1 MRLRKTLKRTA
12 AATLALSMALSAAA
26 PAVTAAYIC
35 DVSQGSVN
43 ITVDADGSK
52 TIQVG
57 GQKVEDDGD
66 GTDDIIITGDN
77 TQAPASQNDA
87 AEPAPAETED
97 EEAPAEED
105 AAPADETEAPE
116 TADAEG
122 TEDAAA
128 DDADAEDAAAE
139 PATLELSAPAVD
151 TGDEAEDTP
160 AEPERT
166 VTETEDGTVIEYGD
180 YTVDPDVQVTKPEP
194 APEAAAPAEKAADPE
209 DETVTYEAPAEE
221 NTSVVSSVVE
231 NVVKIVNN
239 YKDALN
245 IILRNLKVD
254 AGTSKE
260 DAMNI
265 SGTGDVTLE
274 LDGKNEL
281 ISGSSTYDPAH
292 GSHAGLSSRNLDGT
306 LTLTDADKDG
316 GSLTAKGGYS
326 KDSGY
331 VSSDGI
337 CAKDLSI
344 IDTSITAV
352 GGDVGGS
359 SSSGGTGLSADVLN
373 MTGSSLSATGGNVNN
388 STDDYTDGG
397 TGLHAGSLSMTGSSL
412 SATGGSVSNSTDD
425 PTNDPTNDY
434 SIGGIGLDI
443 GNYSNLKS
451 NISDSHISA
460 IGGNS
465 SGSGKK
471 ATGGTGA
478 IIIGTAADSYL
489 IDHVTLLA
497 QGGNAQ
503 ASGSGNATGGRG
515 IDRNSGKITISDS
528 AVTVAGGNAVSES
541 GTATGGGGYYNN
553 ANYYSSNNDVHLV
566 SGSLTAVGG
575 SGSSKSGSSKNGSSF
590 DISSELI
597 SNYYISDGETLS
609 VYEPGDREYNIARSD
624 RLVVSEDSG
633 IVYYN
638 HSAVVQNEDGS
649 VTVTGEPFRYVRGDH
664 VYTIASRTATTIIW
678 HCEDE
683 GVEDLELPIPAG
695 STFDAMKHEWVTS
708 EDGTYEE
715 CTICHLQRTI
725 PQPEPDQPDTPS
737 NDTTAAAVPAALHLR
752 VVDANGADVTFET
765 RTESGNYIVDARRD
779 GLDTATLLAPLPVL
793 RELQASG
800 AESITFVTN
809 LKTTTLSLS
818 ALLALGG
825 EDDEAQLLHTG
836 DVPTLTVGGTVH
848 NELL

>member
-105 AAPADETEAPE
+105 AAPADEAEAPE

-281 ISGSSTYDPAH
+281 IGGIGAKNH
-292 GSHAGLSSRNLDGT
+292 GDVTAGLHSRRLDGT
-306 LTLTDADKDG
+306 LTITDENKDG
-316 GSLTAKGGYS
+316 GSLTSKGGN
-326 KDSGY
+326 
-331 VSSDGI
+331 SD
-337 CAKDLSI
+337 ASHPR
-344 IDTSITAV
+344 
-352 GGDVGGS
+352 
-359 SSSGGTGLSADVLN
+359 SSGGIYANDLAIIETTVTAKAGDSVNTSGGDGLDAASLTIVD
-373 MTGSSLSATGGNVNN
+373 SSLSATGGN
-388 STDDYTDGG
+388 SFGGREGGDG
-397 TGLHAGSLSMTGSSL
+397 LVAGNYGNKGSSI
-412 SATGGSVSNSTDD
+412 SN
-425 PTNDPTNDY
+425 
-434 SIGGIGLDI
+434 
-443 GNYSNLKS
+443 
-451 NISDSHISA
+451 SHISA
-460 IGGNS
+460 VGGDAFS
-465 SGSGKK
+465 SSSNVSG
-471 ATGGTGA
+471 GRGA
-478 IIIGTAADSYL
+478 VFYGL
-489 IDHVTLLA
+489 CPGFQMDHVTFLA
-497 QGGNAQ
+497 QGGNA
-503 ASGSGNATGGRG
+503 SSDTGSAAGGYGFYRNGHTSSIAGEFAAIGGNAT
-515 IDRNSGKITISDS
+515 
-528 AVTVAGGNAVSES
+528 TVS
-541 GTATGGGGYYNN
+541 GTATGGNGY
-553 ANYYSSNNDVHLV
+553 
-566 SGSLTAVGG
+566 GSLCYYAPAHADSSLRLASGNFTAIGG
-575 SGSSKSGSSKNGSSF
+575 SGSTANGNSILYETDYRYNSPMK
-590 DISSELI
+590 
-597 SNYYISDGETLS
+597 ISDGVNLN
-609 VYEPGDREYNIARSD
+609 VYQTGDDEFALQDDFVPSD
-624 RLVVSEDSG
+624 HG
-633 IVYYN
+633 AFTYYKN
-638 HSAVVQNEDGS
+638 ATVIQNEDGS
-649 VTVTGEPFRYVRGDH
+649 VTVTGEPFRYVRGGH
-664 VYTIASRTATTIIW
+664 VYTIASRTDSTITW
-678 HCEDE
+678 HCNDA

-765 RTESGNYIVDARRD
+765 RTESGNYIMDARRD
-779 GLDTATLLAPLPVL
+779 GLDTATLIAPLPVL

>member
-43 ITVDADGSK
+43 IVVNEDGNKS
-52 TIQVG
+52 IQVNG
-57 GQKVEDDGD
+57 EDVTDDGD

-77 TQAPASQNDA
+77 TQAAASQNDTEETASAAEGSENTPSEDGTDQTGSAKETGNDKGSDEPAAPEQPAPTTAPAGDRA
-87 AEPAPAETED
+87 AEPPAK
-97 EEAPAEED
+97 
-105 AAPADETEAPE
+105 PE
-116 TADAEG
+116 T
-122 TEDAAA
+122 
-128 DDADAEDAAAE
+128 
-139 PATLELSAPAVD
+139 
-151 TGDEAEDTP
+151 
-160 AEPERT
+160 T
-166 VTETEDGTVIEYGD
+166 VTETKDGTVISYGV
-180 YTVDPDVQVTKPEP
+180 TEADPDVQAEKPVVKAKAAKEP
-194 APEAAAPAEKAADPE
+194 ASDPAENEPGDKIM
-209 DETVTYEAPAEE
+209 TYEAPAEE
-221 NTSVVSSVVE
+221 NTSVVSSVAAH
-231 NVVKIVNN
+231 VVKIVNN
-239 YKDALN
+239 CTDTLN

-254 AGTSKE
+254 ASSSTE

-265 SGTGDVTLE
+265 TGKGDVTLE

-281 ISGSSTYDPAH
+281 ISGSSTYDSAH
-292 GSHAGLSSRNLDGT
+292 GSLAGLHSGHLDGT

-359 SSSGGTGLSADVLN
+359 SFCGGTGLSADVLN
-373 MTGSSLSATGGNVNN
+373 MTGSSLSATGG
-388 STDDYTDGG
+388 
-397 TGLHAGSLSMTGSSL
+397 
-412 SATGGSVSNSTDD
+412 SVSNSTDD
-425 PTNDPTNDY
+425 Y
-434 SIGGIGLDI
+434 SSGGFGLGI
-443 GNYSNLKS
+443 GNYRNLKS

-460 IGGNS
+460 IGGNN
-465 SGSGKK
+465 SGSGKNVV
-471 ATGGTGA
+471 GGTGA
-478 IIIGTAADSYL
+478 FIMGTAADSYL

-515 IDRNSGKITISDS
+515 IDRNSGEITISDS

-541 GTATGGGGYYNN
+541 GTATGGGSYYNN
-553 ANYYSSNNDVHLV
+553 ANYYNSSNNDVHLV

-575 SGSSKSGSSKNGSSF
+575 SGSSKNGSSF

-597 SNYYISDGETLS
+597 KKYYISDGETLS
-609 VYEPGDREYNIARSD
+609 VYEPGDPEYNIAASD

-649 VTVTGEPFRYVRGDH
+649 VTVTGEPFRYVRGGH
-664 VYTIASRTATTIIW
+664 VYTIASRTDSTITW
-678 HCEDE
+678 HCNDA

-725 PQPEPDQPDTPS
+725 PQPEPGQPDTPS

-752 VVDANGADVTFET
+752 VVDANGADVAFET
-765 RTESGNYIVDARRD
+765 RTEGCNYIVDARRD

>member
-97 EEAPAEED
+97 EEAPA
-105 AAPADETEAPE
+105 DEAEAPE

-180 YTVDPDVQVTKPEP
+180 YTVDPDVQVAKPEP

-254 AGTSKE
+254 AGSSTE

-265 SGTGDVTLE
+265 TGKGDVTLE

-281 ISGSSTYDPAH
+281 TGGSGVKMDKWNDHKIVSDGLGSTD
-292 GSHAGLSSRNLDGT
+292 LDGT
-306 LTLTDADKDG
+306 LTITGSGNSDASLIAKGADSPEDSSSFVKPGDGLNANNLVIKDASVTAIGGNRFDHDIYIGYSGDGLSATDLTIT
-316 GSLTAKGGYS
+316 GSTVTAKGGNSLCY
-326 KDSGY
+326 
-331 VSSDGI
+331 
-337 CAKDLSI
+337 A
-344 IDTSITAV
+344 
-352 GGDVGGS
+352 
-359 SSSGGTGLSADVLN
+359 GTGVSADV
-373 MTGSSLSATGGNVNN
+373 
-388 STDDYTDGG
+388 
-397 TGLHAGSLSMTGSSL
+397 LSMTGSSL
-412 SATGGSVSNSTDD
+412 SAVGGNVSNSTDD
-425 PTNDPTNDY
+425 FSD
-434 SIGGIGLDI
+434 GGIGLYI
-443 GNYSNLKS
+443 GNYRNLKS

-460 IGGNS
+460 IGGNCS
-465 SGSGKK
+465 SSNGKN
-471 ATGGTGA
+471 AVGGTGA
-478 IIIGTAADSYL
+478 YIMGTAADGYL
-489 IDHVTLLA
+489 IDHVTLFA

-553 ANYYSSNNDVHLV
+553 ANYYSANNNDVHLV

-575 SGSSKSGSSKNGSSF
+575 SGSSKNGSSF

-597 SNYYISDGETLS
+597 KKYYISDGETLS

-649 VTVTGEPFRYVRGDH
+649 VTVTGEPFRYVRGGH
-664 VYTIASRTATTIIW
+664 VYTIASRTDSTITW
-678 HCEDE
+678 HCNDA
-683 GVEDLELPIPAG
+683 GVEDLELPVPAEAA
-695 STFDAMKHEWVTS
+695 FDAMKHEWLTS

-752 VVDANGADVTFET
+752 VVDANGADVAFET
-765 RTESGNYIVDARRD
+765 RTEGCNYIVDARRD

-825 EDDEAQLLHTG
+825 EDGEAQLLHTG

>member
-105 AAPADETEAPE
+105 AAPADEAEAPE

-281 ISGSSTYDPAH
+281 ISGSSTYDSAH
-292 GSHAGLSSRNLDGT
+292 GSLAGLHSGLLDGT

-337 CAKDLSI
+337 YAKDLSI

-359 SSSGGTGLSADVLN
+359 SSYGGTGLSADVLN
-373 MTGSSLSATGGNVNN
+373 MTGSSLSATGGSVNN
-388 STDDYTDGG
+388 STADSSSGGLGLGIGNSLG
-397 TGLHAGSLSMTGSSL
+397 TGLH
-412 SATGGSVSNSTDD
+412 
-425 PTNDPTNDY
+425 
-434 SIGGIGLDI
+434 
-443 GNYSNLKS
+443 LKS

-465 SGSGKK
+465 SSSSGKN
-471 ATGGTGA
+471 ATGGMGASITGL
-478 IIIGTAADSYL
+478 TADNYL
-489 IDHVTLLA
+489 IDHVTLLV

-553 ANYYSSNNDVHLV
+553 DNYYSANNNDVHLV

-590 DISSELI
+590 DISSWLI
-597 SNYYISDGETLS
+597 NNYYISDGETFS
-609 VYEPGDREYNIARSD
+609 VYEPGDPKYNIARSD

-649 VTVTGEPFRYVRGDH
+649 VTVTGEPFRYVRGGH
-664 VYTIASRTATTIIW
+664 VYTIASRTDSTITW
-678 HCEDE
+678 HCNDA
-683 GVEDLELPIPAG
+683 GVEDLELPVPAEAA
-695 STFDAMKHEWVTS
+695 FDAMKHEWLTS
-708 EDGTYEE
+708 ADGTYEE

-752 VVDANGADVTFET
+752 VVDANGADVAFET

>member
-105 AAPADETEAPE
+105 AAPADEAETPEA
-116 TADAEG
+116 ADAEG

-166 VTETEDGTVIEYGD
+166 VTETEDGTVTEYGD

-221 NTSVVSSVVE
+221 NTSVVSSVAAH
-231 NVVKIVNN
+231 VVKIVNN
-239 YKDALN
+239 CTDTLN

-254 AGTSKE
+254 AGSSTE

-265 SGTGDVTLE
+265 TGKGDVTLE

-281 ISGSSTYDPAH
+281 TGGSSTA
-292 GSHAGLSSRNLDGT
+292 GSTHAGLYSWRLDGT

-331 VSSDGI
+331 VSSAGI
-337 CAKDLSI
+337 HAKDLSI

-359 SSSGGTGLSADVLN
+359 SSRGGTGLDADVLN
-373 MTGSSLSATGGNVNN
+373 MTGSSLSATGGSVNN
-388 STDDYTDGG
+388 STDD
-397 TGLHAGSLSMTGSSL
+397 S
-412 SATGGSVSNSTDD
+412 
-425 PTNDPTNDY
+425 
-434 SIGGIGLDI
+434 SIGGYGLSI
-443 GNYSNLKS
+443 GNYDGLKS
-451 NISDSHISA
+451 NISYSHISA
-460 IGGNS
+460 IGGNN

-471 ATGGTGA
+471 VVGGMGA
-478 IIIGTAADSYL
+478 FIMGTATDSYL
-489 IDHVTLLA
+489 IDHVTLFA

-515 IDRNSGKITISDS
+515 IDRNSGEITISDS

-553 ANYYSSNNDVHLV
+553 ANYYNSSNNDVHLV

-575 SGSSKSGSSKNGSSF
+575 SGSSKNGSSF
-590 DISSELI
+590 DISSERI
-597 SNYYISDGETLS
+597 KKYYISDGETLS
-609 VYEPGDREYNIARSD
+609 IYEPGDPEYNIAASD
-624 RLVVSEDSG
+624 RLVVSDDSG

-649 VTVTGEPFRYVRGDH
+649 VTVTGEPFRYVRGGH
-664 VYTIASRTATTIIW
+664 TYAIAFRTDTTIIW

-752 VVDANGADVTFET
+752 VVDANGADVAFET
-765 RTESGNYIVDARRD
+765 RTEGCNYIVDARRD

-809 LKTTTLSLS
+809 GKTTTLSLS

>member
-105 AAPADETEAPE
+105 AAPADEAEAPE

-281 ISGSSTYDPAH
+281 ISGSSTA
-292 GSHAGLSSRNLDGT
+292 GSTRAGLYSRNLDGT

-326 KDSGY
+326 KDY
-331 VSSDGI
+331 RFASSSGI

-359 SSSGGTGLSADVLN
+359 SSRGGIGLYAESLN
-373 MTGSSLSATGGNVNN
+373 
-388 STDDYTDGG
+388 
-397 TGLHAGSLSMTGSSL
+397 MTGSSL

-425 PTNDPTNDY
+425 Y
-434 SIGGIGLDI
+434 SSGGFGLEI
-443 GNYSNLKS
+443 GNYRGLKS

-460 IGGNS
+460 IGGNCS
-465 SGSGKK
+465 SSNGKK
-471 ATGGTGA
+471 AVGGTGA
-478 IIIGTAADSYL
+478 FIMGTAADSYL
-489 IDHVTLLA
+489 IDHVTLFA

-515 IDRNSGKITISDS
+515 IDRNSGEITISDS

-575 SGSSKSGSSKNGSSF
+575 SGSSKNGSSF

-597 SNYYISDGETLS
+597 KKYYISDGETLS
-609 VYEPGDREYNIARSD
+609 VYEPGDPEYNIAASD

-638 HSAVVQNEDGS
+638 NSAVVQNEDGS

-664 VYTIASRTATTIIW
+664 VYTIASRTDSTIIW
-678 HCEDE
+678 HCNDA
-683 GVEDLELPIPAG
+683 GVEDLELPVPAEAA
-695 STFDAMKHEWVTS
+695 FDAMKHEWLTS
-708 EDGTYEE
+708 ADGTYEE

-725 PQPEPDQPDTPS
+725 PQPEPDQP
-737 NDTTAAAVPAALHLR
+737 DTTAAAVPAALHLR

-765 RTESGNYIVDARRD
+765 RTEGYNYIVDARRD

>member
-105 AAPADETEAPE
+105 AAPADEAEAPE

-281 ISGSSTYDPAH
+281 ISGSSTYDSAH
-292 GSHAGLSSRNLDGT
+292 GSLAGLHSGLLDGT

-337 CAKDLSI
+337 YAKDLSI

-359 SSSGGTGLSADVLN
+359 LSYGGTGLSADVLN
-373 MTGSSLSATGGNVNN
+373 MTGSSLSATGGSVNN
-388 STDDYTDGG
+388 STDDYSCGG
-397 TGLHAGSLSMTGSSL
+397 TGLG
-412 SATGGSVSNSTDD
+412 
-425 PTNDPTNDY
+425 
-434 SIGGIGLDI
+434 I
-443 GNYSNLKS
+443 GNYDGLKS

-465 SGSGKK
+465 SSSGKK

-478 IIIGTAADSYL
+478 NIIGTADDSYQ

-553 ANYYSSNNDVHLV
+553 ANYYNEFNNDVHLV

-575 SGSSKSGSSKNGSSF
+575 SGSSKNGSSF

-597 SNYYISDGETLS
+597 KKYYISDGETFS
-609 VYEPGDREYNIARSD
+609 VYEPGDSEYNIARSD

-649 VTVTGEPFRYVRGDH
+649 VTVTGEPFRYVRGGH
-664 VYTIASRTATTIIW
+664 VYTIASRTDSTITW
-678 HCEDE
+678 HCDDA
-683 GVEDLELPIPAG
+683 GVEDLELPVPAEAA
-695 STFDAMKHEWVTS
+695 FDAMKHEWLTS

-779 GLDTATLLAPLPVL
+779 GLDTATLIAPLPVL

>member
-43 ITVDADGSK
+43 IAVDEDGNKS
-52 TIQVG
+52 IQVNG
-57 GQKVEDDGD
+57 EDVTDDGD

-77 TQAPASQNDA
+77 TQAAASQNDTEETASAAEGSENTPSEDGTDQTGSAKETGNDKGSDEPAAPEQPAPTTAPAGDRA
-87 AEPAPAETED
+87 AEPPAK
-97 EEAPAEED
+97 
-105 AAPADETEAPE
+105 PE
-116 TADAEG
+116 T
-122 TEDAAA
+122 
-128 DDADAEDAAAE
+128 
-139 PATLELSAPAVD
+139 
-151 TGDEAEDTP
+151 
-160 AEPERT
+160 T
-166 VTETEDGTVIEYGD
+166 VTETKDGTVINYGV
-180 YTVDPDVQVTKPEP
+180 TEADPDVQAEKPVVKAKAAEEP
-194 APEAAAPAEKAADPE
+194 ASDPAENEPDDKIM
-209 DETVTYEAPAEE
+209 TYEAPAEE
-221 NTSVVSSVVE
+221 NTSVVSSVAAH
-231 NVVKIVNN
+231 VVKIVNN
-239 YKDALN
+239 CTDTLN

-260 DAMNI
+260 DTMNI

-281 ISGSSTYDPAH
+281 ISGSSTADPVDD
-292 GSHAGLSSRNLDGT
+292 SHAGLYSWRLDGT

-326 KDSGY
+326 EDSNY
-331 VSSDGI
+331 ASSDGI
-337 CAKDLSI
+337 RAKDLAI

-359 SSSGGTGLSADVLN
+359 SSCGGTGLSADVLN
-373 MTGSSLSATGGNVNN
+373 MTGSSLSAV
-388 STDDYTDGG
+388 
-397 TGLHAGSLSMTGSSL
+397 
-412 SATGGSVSNSTDD
+412 GGSVSNSTGDFSD
-425 PTNDPTNDY
+425 
-434 SIGGIGLDI
+434 GGIGLNI

-460 IGGNS
+460 IGGNC
-465 SGSGKK
+465 SGSGKNVE
-471 ATGGTGA
+471 GGVGVYFF
-478 IIIGTAADSYL
+478 GTVADSYL
-489 IDHVTLLA
+489 IDHVTLFA

-503 ASGSGNATGGRG
+503 ASGSGNATGGKG
-515 IDRNSGKITISDS
+515 IYRNSGKITISDS

-553 ANYYSSNNDVHLV
+553 VNYYTSNDDVHLV

-575 SGSSKSGSSKNGSSF
+575 SGSSKNGSSF
-590 DISSELI
+590 DIPSSLTKK
-597 SNYYISDGETLS
+597 YYISDGETLS
-609 VYEPGDREYNIARSD
+609 VYEPGDPEYNIAASD

-649 VTVTGEPFRYVRGDH
+649 VTVTGEPFRYVRGGH
-664 VYTIASRTATTIIW
+664 VYTIASRTDSTITW
-678 HCEDE
+678 HCNDA

-725 PQPEPDQPDTPS
+725 PQPEPGQPDTP
-737 NDTTAAAVPAALHLR
+737 AAAVPAALHLR

>member
-43 ITVDADGSK
+43 IVVNEDGNKS
-52 TIQVG
+52 IQINGEDVT
-57 GQKVEDDGD
+57 DDGD

-77 TQAPASQNDA
+77 TQAAASQNDTEETASAAEGSENTPSEDGTDQTGSAKETGNDKGSDEPAAPEQPAPTTAPAGDRA
-87 AEPAPAETED
+87 AEPPAK
-97 EEAPAEED
+97 
-105 AAPADETEAPE
+105 PE
-116 TADAEG
+116 T
-122 TEDAAA
+122 
-128 DDADAEDAAAE
+128 
-139 PATLELSAPAVD
+139 
-151 TGDEAEDTP
+151 
-160 AEPERT
+160 T
-166 VTETEDGTVIEYGD
+166 VTETKDGTVISYGV
-180 YTVDPDVQVTKPEP
+180 TEADPDVQAEKPVVKAKAAEEP
-194 APEAAAPAEKAADPE
+194 ASDPAENEPDDKIM
-209 DETVTYEAPAEE
+209 TYEAPAEE
-221 NTSVVSSVVE
+221 NTSVVSSVAAH
-231 NVVKIVNN
+231 VVKIVNN
-239 YKDALN
+239 CTDTLN

-254 AGTSKE
+254 AGSSTE

-265 SGTGDVTLE
+265 TGKGDVTLE

-281 ISGSSTYDPAH
+281 TGGSGVKMDKWNDHKIVSDGLGSTDL
-292 GSHAGLSSRNLDGT
+292 GGT
-306 LTLTDADKDG
+306 LTITGSGNSDASLIAKGADSPEDSSFFVKPGDGLNANNLVIEDASVTAIGGNRFDHDISISYSGDGLSAKDLTIT
-316 GSLTAKGGYS
+316 GSTVTAKGGNSLCY
-326 KDSGY
+326 
-331 VSSDGI
+331 
-337 CAKDLSI
+337 
-344 IDTSITAV
+344 
-352 GGDVGGS
+352 
-359 SSSGGTGLSADVLN
+359 GGTGVSADV
-373 MTGSSLSATGGNVNN
+373 
-388 STDDYTDGG
+388 
-397 TGLHAGSLSMTGSSL
+397 LSMTGSSL
-412 SATGGSVSNSTDD
+412 SAVGGSVSNSTGDFSD
-425 PTNDPTNDY
+425 
-434 SIGGIGLDI
+434 GGIGLNI

-460 IGGNS
+460 IGGNC
-465 SGSGKK
+465 SGSGKNVE
-471 ATGGTGA
+471 GGVGVYFF
-478 IIIGTAADSYL
+478 GTVADGYL
-489 IDHVTLLA
+489 IDHVTLFA

-503 ASGSGNATGGRG
+503 ASGSGNATGGKG
-515 IDRNSGKITISDS
+515 IYRNSGKITISDS

-553 ANYYSSNNDVHLV
+553 VNYYTSNDDVHLV

-575 SGSSKSGSSKNGSSF
+575 SGSSKNGSSF
-590 DISSELI
+590 DIPSSLTKK
-597 SNYYISDGETLS
+597 YYISDGETLS
-609 VYEPGDREYNIARSD
+609 VYEPGDPEYNIAASD

-649 VTVTGEPFRYVRGDH
+649 VTVTGEPFRYVRGGH
-664 VYTIASRTATTIIW
+664 VYTIASRTDSTITW
-678 HCEDE
+678 HCNDA

-715 CTICHLQRTI
+715 CTICHLQHTI
-725 PQPEPDQPDTPS
+725 PQPEPDQPNTPS

-752 VVDANGADVTFET
+752 VVDANGADVAFET

>member
-12 AATLALSMALSAAA
+12 AATLALSMALSAVA

-105 AAPADETEAPE
+105 AAPADEAEAPE

-281 ISGSSTYDPAH
+281 ISGSSTYDSAH
-292 GSHAGLSSRNLDGT
+292 GSLAGLHSGLLDGT

-337 CAKDLSI
+337 YAKDLSI

-359 SSSGGTGLSADVLN
+359 LSYGGTGLSADVLN
-373 MTGSSLSATGGNVNN
+373 MTGSSLSATGGSVNN
-388 STDDYTDGG
+388 ST
-397 TGLHAGSLSMTGSSL
+397 A
-412 SATGGSVSNSTDD
+412 
-425 PTNDPTNDY
+425 DY
-434 SIGGIGLDI
+434 SSGGLGLGI
-443 GNYSNLKS
+443 GNYDGLKS

-465 SGSGKK
+465 SSSGKK

-478 IIIGTAADSYL
+478 NIIGTAADSYL

-553 ANYYSSNNDVHLV
+553 ANYYNERNNDVHLV

-575 SGSSKSGSSKNGSSF
+575 SGSSKNGSSF

-597 SNYYISDGETLS
+597 KKYYISDGETFS
-609 VYEPGDREYNIARSD
+609 VYEPGDSEYNIARSD

-664 VYTIASRTATTIIW
+664 VYTIASRTDSTIIW
-678 HCEDE
+678 HCNDA
-683 GVEDLELPIPAG
+683 GVEDLELPVPAEAA
-695 STFDAMKHEWVTS
+695 FDAMKHEWLTS
-708 EDGTYEE
+708 EDGIYEE

-779 GLDTATLLAPLPVL
+779 GLDTATLIAPLPVL

>member
-43 ITVDADGSK
+43 IVVNEDGNKS
-52 TIQVG
+52 IQVNG
-57 GQKVEDDGD
+57 EDVTDDGD

-77 TQAPASQNDA
+77 TQAAASQNDTEETASA
-87 AEPAPAETED
+87 AEGSENTPSEDGTDQTGSAKETGNDKGSDEPAAPEQPAPTT
-97 EEAPAEED
+97 APAGDRTAEP
-105 AAPADETEAPE
+105 PAKPE
-116 TADAEG
+116 T
-122 TEDAAA
+122 
-128 DDADAEDAAAE
+128 
-139 PATLELSAPAVD
+139 
-151 TGDEAEDTP
+151 
-160 AEPERT
+160 T
-166 VTETEDGTVIEYGD
+166 VTETKDGTVTEYGAFEA
-180 YTVDPDVQVTKPEP
+180 DPDVQAEKPVVKAKAAEEP
-194 APEAAAPAEKAADPE
+194 ASDPAENEPDDKIM
-209 DETVTYEAPAEE
+209 TYEAPAEE
-221 NTSVVSSVVE
+221 NTSVVSSVAAH
-231 NVVKIVNN
+231 VVKIVNN
-239 YKDALN
+239 CTDTLN

-254 AGTSKE
+254 AGSSTE

-265 SGTGDVTLE
+265 TGKGDVTLE

-281 ISGSSTYDPAH
+281 ISGSSTAD
-292 GSHAGLSSRNLDGT
+292 GSHAGLYSEDLDGT

-326 KDSGY
+326 KDY
-331 VSSDGI
+331 RFASSSGI

-344 IDTSITAV
+344 IDTSITAI

-359 SSSGGTGLSADVLN
+359 SSCGGTGLSADVLN
-373 MTGSSLSATGGNVNN
+373 MTGSSLSATGGSVNN
-388 STDDYTDGG
+388 ST
-397 TGLHAGSLSMTGSSL
+397 
-412 SATGGSVSNSTDD
+412 
-425 PTNDPTNDY
+425 NDS
-434 SIGGIGLDI
+434 SIGGYGLSI
-443 GNYSNLKS
+443 GNYDGLKS

-460 IGGNS
+460 IGGNN

-471 ATGGTGA
+471 VVGGMGA
-478 IIIGTAADSYL
+478 AIIGTAADSYL
-489 IDHVTLLA
+489 IDHVTLLV

-515 IDRNSGKITISDS
+515 IERNSGEITISDS

-553 ANYYSSNNDVHLV
+553 ANYYNEFNNDVHLV

-575 SGSSKSGSSKNGSSF
+575 SGSSKNGSSF

-597 SNYYISDGETLS
+597 KNYYISDGETLS
-609 VYEPGDREYNIARSD
+609 VYEPGNSEYNIARSD

-649 VTVTGEPFRYVRGDH
+649 VTVTGEPFRYVRGGH
-664 VYTIASRTATTIIW
+664 VYTIASRTDSTITW

-683 GVEDLELPIPAG
+683 GVEDLELPIQAG

-737 NDTTAAAVPAALHLR
+737 NVTTAAAVPAALHLR

>member
-105 AAPADETEAPE
+105 AAPADEAEAPE

-239 YKDALN
+239 CTDTLN

-254 AGTSKE
+254 ASSSTE

-265 SGTGDVTLE
+265 TGKGGVTLE

-281 ISGSSTYDPAH
+281 ISGSSTAD
-292 GSHAGLSSRNLDGT
+292 GSHAGLSSERLDGT

-331 VSSDGI
+331 ASSDGI

-352 GGDVGGS
+352 GGDAGGS
-359 SSSGGTGLSADVLN
+359 LSDGGTGLSADVLN

-388 STDDYTDGG
+388 STYDSSSGG
-397 TGLHAGSLSMTGSSL
+397 TGLS
-412 SATGGSVSNSTDD
+412 
-425 PTNDPTNDY
+425 
-434 SIGGIGLDI
+434 I
-443 GNYSNLKS
+443 GNYDGLKS

-465 SGSGKK
+465 SSSGKDVW
-471 ATGGTGA
+471 GGTGA
-478 IIIGTAADSYL
+478 DIIGTADDSYL

-515 IDRNSGKITISDS
+515 IDRNSGKITISNS

-553 ANYYSSNNDVHLV
+553 ANYYNELNNDVHLV

-575 SGSSKSGSSKNGSSF
+575 SGSSKNGSSF

-597 SNYYISDGETLS
+597 KNYYISDGETFS
-609 VYEPGDREYNIARSD
+609 VYEPGDSEYNIARSD
-624 RLVVSEDSG
+624 RLAVSEDSG

-649 VTVTGEPFRYVRGDH
+649 VTVTGEPFRYVRGGH
-664 VYTIASRTATTIIW
+664 VYTIASRTDSTITW
-678 HCEDE
+678 HCDDA
-683 GVEDLELPIPAG
+683 GVEDLELPVPAEAA
-695 STFDAMKHEWVTS
+695 FDAMKHEWLTS

-725 PQPEPDQPDTPS
+725 PQPEPAQP
-737 NDTTAAAVPAALHLR
+737 DTTAAAVPAALHLR
-752 VVDANGADVTFET
+752 VVDANGADVAFET

-825 EDDEAQLLHTG
+825 EDDKAQLLHTG

>member
-35 DVSQGSVN
+35 DVSQGSVH

-105 AAPADETEAPE
+105 AAPADEAEAPE

-166 VTETEDGTVIEYGD
+166 VTETEDSTVIEYGD
-180 YTVDPDVQVTKPEP
+180 YTVDPDVQVTKSEP
-194 APEAAAPAEKAADPE
+194 SPEAAAPAEKAADPE

-221 NTSVVSSVVE
+221 NTSVVSSVAAH
-231 NVVKIVNN
+231 VVKIVNN

-281 ISGSSTYDPAH
+281 IGGIGAKNYGDVT
-292 GSHAGLSSRNLDGT
+292 AGLHSRRLDGT
-306 LTLTDADKDG
+306 LTITDENKDG
-316 GSLTAKGGYS
+316 GSLTSKGGN
-326 KDSGY
+326 
-331 VSSDGI
+331 SD
-337 CAKDLSI
+337 ASHPR
-344 IDTSITAV
+344 
-352 GGDVGGS
+352 
-359 SSSGGTGLSADVLN
+359 SSGGIYANDLAIIETTVTAKAGDSVNTSGGNGLEAASLTIVD
-373 MTGSSLSATGGNVNN
+373 SSLSATGGNSSNTSN
-388 STDDYTDGG
+388 
-397 TGLHAGSLSMTGSSL
+397 APGSSA
-412 SATGGSVSNSTDD
+412 S
-425 PTNDPTNDY
+425 
-434 SIGGIGLDI
+434 GGIGLLVS
-443 GNYSNLKS
+443 NYVNKGSSISN
-451 NISDSHISA
+451 SHISA
-460 IGGNS
+460 VGGDAFS
-465 SGSGKK
+465 SSSNASGGRG
-471 ATGGTGA
+471 AGFYGTCPGFQM
-478 IIIGTAADSYL
+478 
-489 IDHVTLLA
+489 DHVTFLA
-497 QGGNAQ
+497 QGGNASSDTGS
-503 ASGSGNATGGRG
+503 ASGGCGFDRNGHTSSIAGEFAAIGGNAT
-515 IDRNSGKITISDS
+515 
-528 AVTVAGGNAVSES
+528 TVS
-541 GTATGGGGYYNN
+541 GTATGGNGY
-553 ANYYSSNNDVHLV
+553 
-566 SGSLTAVGG
+566 GSLCYYAPAHADSSLRLASGNFTAIGG
-575 SGSSKSGSSKNGSSF
+575 SGSTANGNSILYETDYRYNSPMK
-590 DISSELI
+590 
-597 SNYYISDGETLS
+597 ISDGVNLN
-609 VYEPGDREYNIARSD
+609 VYQTGDDEFALQDDFVPSD
-624 RLVVSEDSG
+624 HG
-633 IVYYN
+633 AFTYYKN
-638 HSAVVQNEDGS
+638 ATVIQNEDGS
-649 VTVTGEPFRYVRGDH
+649 VTVTGEPFRYVNDGH
-664 VYTIASRTATTIIW
+664 VYTIASRTDTTIIW

-695 STFDAMKHEWVTS
+695 STFDAMKHEWLTS

-725 PQPEPDQPDTPS
+725 PQPEPTQP
-737 NDTTAAAVPAALHLR
+737 DTTAAAVPAALHLR

-765 RTESGNYIVDARRD
+765 CTESGNYIVDARRD

>member
-105 AAPADETEAPE
+105 AAPADEAEAPE

-281 ISGSSTYDPAH
+281 ISGSSTYDSAH
-292 GSHAGLSSRNLDGT
+292 GSLAGLHSGLLDGT

-337 CAKDLSI
+337 YAKDLSI

-359 SSSGGTGLSADVLN
+359 LSYGGTGLSADVLN
-373 MTGSSLSATGGNVNN
+373 MTGSSLSATGGSVNN
-388 STDDYTDGG
+388 STDDYSCGG
-397 TGLHAGSLSMTGSSL
+397 TGLG
-412 SATGGSVSNSTDD
+412 
-425 PTNDPTNDY
+425 
-434 SIGGIGLDI
+434 I
-443 GNYSNLKS
+443 GNYDGLKS

-465 SGSGKK
+465 SSSGKK

-478 IIIGTAADSYL
+478 NIIGTADDSYL

-497 QGGNAQ
+497 QGRNAQ

-553 ANYYSSNNDVHLV
+553 ANYYNEFNNDVHLV

-575 SGSSKSGSSKNGSSF
+575 SGSSKNGSSF

-597 SNYYISDGETLS
+597 KKYYISDGETFS
-609 VYEPGDREYNIARSD
+609 VYEPGDSEYNIACSD

-638 HSAVVQNEDGS
+638 NSAVVQNEDGS

-664 VYTIASRTATTIIW
+664 VYTIASRTDSTITW
-678 HCEDE
+678 HCDDA
-683 GVEDLELPIPAG
+683 GVEDLELPVPAEAA
-695 STFDAMKHEWVTS
+695 FDAMKHEWLTS

-779 GLDTATLLAPLPVL
+779 GLDTATLIAPLPVL

>member
-35 DVSQGSVN
+35 DVSQGSVH

-105 AAPADETEAPE
+105 VAPADEAEAPE

-166 VTETEDGTVIEYGD
+166 VTETEDSTVIEYGD
-180 YTVDPDVQVTKPEP
+180 YTVDPDVQVTKSEP
-194 APEAAAPAEKAADPE
+194 SPEAAAPAEKAADPE

-221 NTSVVSSVVE
+221 NTSVVSSVAAH
-231 NVVKIVNN
+231 VVKIVNN

-281 ISGSSTYDPAH
+281 IGGIGAKNYGDVT
-292 GSHAGLSSRNLDGT
+292 AGLHSRRLDGT
-306 LTLTDADKDG
+306 LTITDENKDG
-316 GSLTAKGGYS
+316 GSLTSKGGN
-326 KDSGY
+326 
-331 VSSDGI
+331 SD
-337 CAKDLSI
+337 ASHPR
-344 IDTSITAV
+344 
-352 GGDVGGS
+352 
-359 SSSGGTGLSADVLN
+359 SSGGIYANDLAIIETTVTAKAGDSVNTSGGNGLEAASLTIVD
-373 MTGSSLSATGGNVNN
+373 SSLSATGGNSSNTSN
-388 STDDYTDGG
+388 
-397 TGLHAGSLSMTGSSL
+397 APGSSA
-412 SATGGSVSNSTDD
+412 S
-425 PTNDPTNDY
+425 
-434 SIGGIGLDI
+434 GGIGLLVS
-443 GNYSNLKS
+443 NYVNKGSSISN
-451 NISDSHISA
+451 SHISA
-460 IGGNS
+460 VGGDAFS
-465 SGSGKK
+465 SSSNASGGRG
-471 ATGGTGA
+471 AGFYGTCPGFQM
-478 IIIGTAADSYL
+478 
-489 IDHVTLLA
+489 DHVTFLA
-497 QGGNAQ
+497 QGGNASSDTGS
-503 ASGSGNATGGRG
+503 ASGGCGFDRNGHTSSIAGEFAAIGGNAT
-515 IDRNSGKITISDS
+515 
-528 AVTVAGGNAVSES
+528 TVS
-541 GTATGGGGYYNN
+541 GTATGGNGY
-553 ANYYSSNNDVHLV
+553 
-566 SGSLTAVGG
+566 GSLCYYAPAHADSSLRLASGNFTAIGG
-575 SGSSKSGSSKNGSSF
+575 SGSTANGNSILYETDYRYNSPMK
-590 DISSELI
+590 
-597 SNYYISDGETLS
+597 ISDGVNLN
-609 VYEPGDREYNIARSD
+609 VYQTGDDEFALQDDFVPSD
-624 RLVVSEDSG
+624 HG
-633 IVYYN
+633 AFTYYKN
-638 HSAVVQNEDGS
+638 ATVIQNEDGS
-649 VTVTGEPFRYVRGDH
+649 VTVTGEPFRYVNDGH
-664 VYTIASRTATTIIW
+664 VYTIASRTDTTIIW

-695 STFDAMKHEWVTS
+695 STFDAMKHEWLTS

-725 PQPEPDQPDTPS
+725 PQPEPTQP
-737 NDTTAAAVPAALHLR
+737 DTTAAAVPAALHLR

-765 RTESGNYIVDARRD
+765 CTESGNYIVDARRD

>member
-43 ITVDADGSK
+43 IVVNEDGNKS
-52 TIQVG
+52 IQVNG
-57 GQKVEDDGD
+57 EDVTDDGD

-77 TQAPASQNDA
+77 TQAAASQNDTEETASAAEGSENTPSEDGTDQTGSAKETGNDKGSDEPAAPEQPAPTTAPAGDRA
-87 AEPAPAETED
+87 AEPPAK
-97 EEAPAEED
+97 
-105 AAPADETEAPE
+105 PE
-116 TADAEG
+116 T
-122 TEDAAA
+122 
-128 DDADAEDAAAE
+128 
-139 PATLELSAPAVD
+139 
-151 TGDEAEDTP
+151 
-160 AEPERT
+160 T
-166 VTETEDGTVIEYGD
+166 VTETKDGTVINYGV
-180 YTVDPDVQVTKPEP
+180 TEADPDVQAEKQVVKAKAAEEP
-194 APEAAAPAEKAADPE
+194 ANDPAENEPDDKIM
-209 DETVTYEAPAEE
+209 TYEAPAEE
-221 NTSVVSSVVE
+221 NTSVVSSVAAH
-231 NVVKIVNN
+231 VVKIVNN
-239 YKDALN
+239 CTDTLN

-254 AGTSKE
+254 AGSSTE

-265 SGTGDVTLE
+265 TGKGDVTLE

-281 ISGSSTYDPAH
+281 ISGSSTAD
-292 GSHAGLSSRNLDGT
+292 GSHAGLYSEDLDGT

-326 KDSGY
+326 KDYRFASSG
-331 VSSDGI
+331 GI

-344 IDTSITAV
+344 IDTSITAI

-359 SSSGGTGLSADVLN
+359 SSHGGTGLSADVLN
-373 MTGSSLSATGGNVNN
+373 MTGSSLSATGGSVNN
-388 STDDYTDGG
+388 STY
-397 TGLHAGSLSMTGSSL
+397 
-412 SATGGSVSNSTDD
+412 
-425 PTNDPTNDY
+425 DY
-434 SIGGIGLDI
+434 SAGGFGLRI
-443 GNYSNLKS
+443 GNYDGLKS

-460 IGGNS
+460 IGGNN
-465 SGSGKK
+465 SGSGKEVE
-471 ATGGTGA
+471 GGMGA
-478 IIIGTAADSYL
+478 IIIGTAADSYQ

-503 ASGSGNATGGRG
+503 ASGSGNAEGGRG

-553 ANYYSSNNDVHLV
+553 ANYYNERNNDVHLV

-575 SGSSKSGSSKNGSSF
+575 SGSSKKGSSF

-597 SNYYISDGETLS
+597 KNYYISDGETFS
-609 VYEPGDREYNIARSD
+609 VYEPGDPEYNIARSD

-649 VTVTGEPFRYVRGDH
+649 VTVTGEPFRYVRGGH
-664 VYTIASRTATTIIW
+664 VYTIASRTDSTITW
-678 HCEDE
+678 HCNDA

-695 STFDAMKHEWVTS
+695 STFDAMKHEWLTS
-708 EDGTYEE
+708 ADGTYEE

-737 NDTTAAAVPAALHLR
+737 NVTTAAAVPAALHLR

-825 EDDEAQLLHTG
+825 EDGEAQLLHTG

>member
-97 EEAPAEED
+97 EKAPAEED
-105 AAPADETEAPE
+105 AAPADEAEAPE

-139 PATLELSAPAVD
+139 PATLELSASAVD

-281 ISGSSTYDPAH
+281 ISGSSTYDSAH
-292 GSHAGLSSRNLDGT
+292 GSLAGLHSGLLDGT

-337 CAKDLSI
+337 YAKDLSI

-359 SSSGGTGLSADVLN
+359 LSYGGTGLSADVLN
-373 MTGSSLSATGGNVNN
+373 MTGSSLSATGGSVNN
-388 STDDYTDGG
+388 STDDYSSGG
-397 TGLHAGSLSMTGSSL
+397 LGLG
-412 SATGGSVSNSTDD
+412 
-425 PTNDPTNDY
+425 
-434 SIGGIGLDI
+434 I
-443 GNYSNLKS
+443 GNYDGLKS

-460 IGGNS
+460 IGGNC
-465 SGSGKK
+465 SGSGKNVV
-471 ATGGTGA
+471 GGTGA
-478 IIIGTAADSYL
+478 YIMGTVDDGYL
-489 IDHVTLLA
+489 IDHVTLLV

-503 ASGSGNATGGRG
+503 ASGSGNAEGGWG
-515 IDRNSGKITISDS
+515 IERNSGKITISDS

-553 ANYYSSNNDVHLV
+553 ANYYSANNDVHLV

-575 SGSSKSGSSKNGSSF
+575 SGSSKNGSSF
-590 DISSELI
+590 DISSDI
-597 SNYYISDGETLS
+597 IKKYYISDGETLS

-638 HSAVVQNEDGS
+638 NSAVVQNEDGS

-664 VYTIASRTATTIIW
+664 VYTIASRTDSTITW
-678 HCEDE
+678 HCNDA
-683 GVEDLELPIPAG
+683 GVEDLELPVPAEAA
-695 STFDAMKHEWVTS
+695 FDAMKHEWLTS

-752 VVDANGADVTFET
+752 VVDANGADVAFET

>member
-105 AAPADETEAPE
+105 AAPADEAEAPE

-139 PATLELSAPAVD
+139 PATLEL
-151 TGDEAEDTP
+151 
-160 AEPERT
+160 
-166 VTETEDGTVIEYGD
+166 
-180 YTVDPDVQVTKPEP
+180 
-194 APEAAAPAEKAADPE
+194 
-209 DETVTYEAPAEE
+209 
-221 NTSVVSSVVE
+221 
-231 NVVKIVNN
+231 
-239 YKDALN
+239 
-245 IILRNLKVD
+245 
-254 AGTSKE
+254 
-260 DAMNI
+260 
-265 SGTGDVTLE
+265 
-274 LDGKNEL
+274 DGKNEL
-281 ISGSSTYDPAH
+281 IGGIGAKNYGDVT
-292 GSHAGLSSRNLDGT
+292 AGLYSEDLDGT

-326 KDSGY
+326 KDYRFASSG
-331 VSSDGI
+331 GI

-359 SSSGGTGLSADVLN
+359 SSCGGTGLSADVLN
-373 MTGSSLSATGGNVNN
+373 MTGSSLSATGGSVNN
-388 STDDYTDGG
+388 STDDYSAGG
-397 TGLHAGSLSMTGSSL
+397 FGLR
-412 SATGGSVSNSTDD
+412 
-425 PTNDPTNDY
+425 
-434 SIGGIGLDI
+434 I
-443 GNYSNLKS
+443 GNYRNLKS

-460 IGGNS
+460 IGGNN
-465 SGSGKK
+465 SGSGKEVE
-471 ATGGTGA
+471 GGMGA
-478 IIIGTAADSYL
+478 IIIGTAADSYQ

-503 ASGSGNATGGRG
+503 ASGSGNAEGGRG
-515 IDRNSGKITISDS
+515 IDRNSGEITISDS

-553 ANYYSSNNDVHLV
+553 ANYYSSEINDVHLV

-575 SGSSKSGSSKNGSSF
+575 SGSSKNGSSF

-597 SNYYISDGETLS
+597 KNYYISDGETLS
-609 VYEPGDREYNIARSD
+609 VYEPGDPEYNIARSD

-649 VTVTGEPFRYVRGDH
+649 VTVTGEPFRYVRGGH

>member
-105 AAPADETEAPE
+105 AAPADEAEAPE

-128 DDADAEDAAAE
+128 DDADAEDVAAE

-281 ISGSSTYDPAH
+281 IGGIGAKNH
-292 GSHAGLSSRNLDGT
+292 GDVTAGLHSRRLDGT
-306 LTLTDADKDG
+306 LTITDENKDG
-316 GSLTAKGGYS
+316 GSLTSKGGN
-326 KDSGY
+326 
-331 VSSDGI
+331 SD
-337 CAKDLSI
+337 ASHPR
-344 IDTSITAV
+344 
-352 GGDVGGS
+352 
-359 SSSGGTGLSADVLN
+359 SSGGIYANDLAIIETTVTAKAGDSVNTSGGNGLEAASLTIVD
-373 MTGSSLSATGGNVNN
+373 SSLSATGGNSSNTSN
-388 STDDYTDGG
+388 
-397 TGLHAGSLSMTGSSL
+397 APGSSA
-412 SATGGSVSNSTDD
+412 S
-425 PTNDPTNDY
+425 
-434 SIGGIGLDI
+434 GGIGLLVS
-443 GNYSNLKS
+443 NYVNKGSSISN
-451 NISDSHISA
+451 SHISA
-460 IGGNS
+460 VGGDAFS
-465 SGSGKK
+465 SSSNASGGRG
-471 ATGGTGA
+471 AGFYGTCPGFQM
-478 IIIGTAADSYL
+478 
-489 IDHVTLLA
+489 DHVTFLA
-497 QGGNAQ
+497 QGGNASSDTGS
-503 ASGSGNATGGRG
+503 ASGGCGFDRNGHTSSIAGEFAAIGGNAT
-515 IDRNSGKITISDS
+515 
-528 AVTVAGGNAVSES
+528 TVS
-541 GTATGGGGYYNN
+541 GTATGGDGYYSLC
-553 ANYYSSNNDVHLV
+553 YYAPAYADSSLRLA
-566 SGSLTAVGG
+566 SGNFTAIGG
-575 SGSSKSGSSKNGSSF
+575 SGSTANGNSILYETDYRYNSPMK
-590 DISSELI
+590 
-597 SNYYISDGETLS
+597 ISDGVNLN
-609 VYEPGDREYNIARSD
+609 VYQTGDDEFALQDDFVPSD
-624 RLVVSEDSG
+624 HG
-633 IVYYN
+633 AFTYYKN
-638 HSAVVQNEDGS
+638 ATVIQNEDGS
-649 VTVTGEPFRYVRGDH
+649 VTVTGEPFRYVRGGH
-664 VYTIASRTATTIIW
+664 VYTIASRTDSTITW

-725 PQPEPDQPDTPS
+725 PQPEPGQPDTPS

-752 VVDANGADVTFET
+752 VVDANGADVAFET
-765 RTESGNYIVDARRD
+765 RTEGCNYIVDARRD

-800 AESITFVTN
+800 TESITFVTN

>member
-43 ITVDADGSK
+43 IVVNEDGNKS
-52 TIQVG
+52 IQINGEDVT
-57 GQKVEDDGD
+57 DDGD

-77 TQAPASQNDA
+77 TQAAASQNDTEETASAAEGSENTPSEDGTDQTGSAKETGNDKGSDEPAAPEQPAPTTAPAGDRA
-87 AEPAPAETED
+87 AEPPAK
-97 EEAPAEED
+97 
-105 AAPADETEAPE
+105 PE
-116 TADAEG
+116 T
-122 TEDAAA
+122 
-128 DDADAEDAAAE
+128 
-139 PATLELSAPAVD
+139 
-151 TGDEAEDTP
+151 
-160 AEPERT
+160 T
-166 VTETEDGTVIEYGD
+166 VTETKDGTVISYGV
-180 YTVDPDVQVTKPEP
+180 TEADPDVQAEKPVVKAKAAEEP
-194 APEAAAPAEKAADPE
+194 ASDPAENEPDDKIM
-209 DETVTYEAPAEE
+209 TYEAPAEE
-221 NTSVVSSVVE
+221 NTSVVSSVAAH
-231 NVVKIVNN
+231 VVKIVNN
-239 YKDALN
+239 CTDTLN

-254 AGTSKE
+254 AGSSTE

-265 SGTGDVTLE
+265 TGKGDVTLE

-281 ISGSSTYDPAH
+281 ISGSSTADPVDD
-292 GSHAGLSSRNLDGT
+292 SHAGLYSWRLDGT

-326 KDSGY
+326 EDSNY
-331 VSSDGI
+331 ASSDGI
-337 CAKDLSI
+337 RARDLAI

-359 SSSGGTGLSADVLN
+359 SSCGGTGLSADVLN
-373 MTGSSLSATGGNVNN
+373 MTGSSLSATGG
-388 STDDYTDGG
+388 
-397 TGLHAGSLSMTGSSL
+397 
-412 SATGGSVSNSTDD
+412 SVSNSTDD
-425 PTNDPTNDY
+425 F
-434 SIGGIGLDI
+434 SSGGVGLGIG
-443 GNYSNLKS
+443 NSRQLKS

-465 SGSGKK
+465 SSNGKN
-471 ATGGTGA
+471 AEGGTGA
-478 IIIGTAADSYL
+478 SIMGTAADSYL
-489 IDHVTLLA
+489 IDHVTLFA

-515 IDRNSGKITISDS
+515 IDRNSGEITISDS

-541 GTATGGGGYYNN
+541 GTATGGDGYYNN
-553 ANYYSSNNDVHLV
+553 ANYYNSSNNDVHLV

-575 SGSSKSGSSKNGSSF
+575 SGSSKNGSSF
-590 DISSELI
+590 DISSSLI
-597 SNYYISDGETLS
+597 KKYYISDGETLS
-609 VYEPGDREYNIARSD
+609 VYEPGDPEYNIAASD

-649 VTVTGEPFRYVRGDH
+649 VTVTGEPFRYVNDGH
-664 VYTIASRTATTIIW
+664 VYTIASRTGTTIIW
-678 HCEDE
+678 TCEDE

-725 PQPEPDQPDTPS
+725 PQPEPGQPD
-737 NDTTAAAVPAALHLR
+737 NTAAAVPAALHLR
-752 VVDANGADVTFET
+752 VVDANGADVAFET

>member
-105 AAPADETEAPE
+105 AAPADEAEAPE

-139 PATLELSAPAVD
+139 PATLEL
-151 TGDEAEDTP
+151 
-160 AEPERT
+160 
-166 VTETEDGTVIEYGD
+166 
-180 YTVDPDVQVTKPEP
+180 
-194 APEAAAPAEKAADPE
+194 
-209 DETVTYEAPAEE
+209 
-221 NTSVVSSVVE
+221 
-231 NVVKIVNN
+231 
-239 YKDALN
+239 
-245 IILRNLKVD
+245 
-254 AGTSKE
+254 
-260 DAMNI
+260 
-265 SGTGDVTLE
+265 
-274 LDGKNEL
+274 DGKNEL
-281 ISGSSTYDPAH
+281 IGGIGAKNYGDVT
-292 GSHAGLSSRNLDGT
+292 AGLYSEDLDGT

-326 KDSGY
+326 KDYRFASSG
-331 VSSDGI
+331 GI

-359 SSSGGTGLSADVLN
+359 SSCGGTGLSADVLN
-373 MTGSSLSATGGNVNN
+373 MTGSSLSATGGSVNN
-388 STDDYTDGG
+388 STDDYSAGG
-397 TGLHAGSLSMTGSSL
+397 FGLR
-412 SATGGSVSNSTDD
+412 
-425 PTNDPTNDY
+425 
-434 SIGGIGLDI
+434 I
-443 GNYSNLKS
+443 GNYRNLKS

-460 IGGNS
+460 IGGNN
-465 SGSGKK
+465 SGSGKEVE
-471 ATGGTGA
+471 GGMGA
-478 IIIGTAADSYL
+478 IIIGTAADSYQ

-515 IDRNSGKITISDS
+515 IDRNSGEITISDS

-553 ANYYSSNNDVHLV
+553 ANYYSSEINDVHLV

-575 SGSSKSGSSKNGSSF
+575 SGSSKNGSSF

-597 SNYYISDGETLS
+597 KNYYISDGETLS
-609 VYEPGDREYNIARSD
+609 VYEPGDPEYNIARSD

-649 VTVTGEPFRYVRGDH
+649 VTVTGEPFRYVNDGH

-825 EDDEAQLLHTG
+825 EDGEAQLLHTG

>member
-43 ITVDADGSK
+43 IVVNEDGNKS
-52 TIQVG
+52 IQVNG
-57 GQKVEDDGD
+57 EDVTDDGD

-77 TQAPASQNDA
+77 TQAAASQNDTEETASAAEGSENTPSEDGTDQTGSAKETGNDKGSDEPAAPEQPAPTTAPAGDRA
-87 AEPAPAETED
+87 AEPPAK
-97 EEAPAEED
+97 
-105 AAPADETEAPE
+105 PE
-116 TADAEG
+116 T
-122 TEDAAA
+122 
-128 DDADAEDAAAE
+128 
-139 PATLELSAPAVD
+139 
-151 TGDEAEDTP
+151 
-160 AEPERT
+160 T
-166 VTETEDGTVIEYGD
+166 VTETKDGTVINYGV
-180 YTVDPDVQVTKPEP
+180 TEADPDVQAEKPVVKAKAAEEP
-194 APEAAAPAEKAADPE
+194 ASDPAENEPDDKIM
-209 DETVTYEAPAEE
+209 TYEAPAEE
-221 NTSVVSSVVE
+221 NTSVVSSVAAH
-231 NVVKIVNN
+231 VVKIVNN
-239 YKDALN
+239 CTDTLN

-254 AGTSKE
+254 ASSSTE

-265 SGTGDVTLE
+265 TGNGNVTLE

-281 ISGSSTYDPAH
+281 ISGSSTAD
-292 GSHAGLSSRNLDGT
+292 GSHAGLYSRHLDGT

-326 KDSGY
+326 KDY
-331 VSSDGI
+331 RFASSSGI

-344 IDTSITAV
+344 IDTSITAI

-359 SSSGGTGLSADVLN
+359 SSCGGTGLSADVLN
-373 MTGSSLSATGGNVNN
+373 MTGSSLSATGGSVNN
-388 STDDYTDGG
+388 STYD
-397 TGLHAGSLSMTGSSL
+397 S
-412 SATGGSVSNSTDD
+412 
-425 PTNDPTNDY
+425 
-434 SIGGIGLDI
+434 SIGGYGLSI
-443 GNYSNLKS
+443 GNYDGLKS

-460 IGGNS
+460 IGGNN

-471 ATGGTGA
+471 VVGGMGA
-478 IIIGTAADSYL
+478 SIIGTAADSYQ

-503 ASGSGNATGGRG
+503 ASGSGNAEGGRG

-541 GTATGGGGYYNN
+541 GTATGGGGYYNHV
-553 ANYYSSNNDVHLV
+553 NYYTSNDDVHLV

-575 SGSSKSGSSKNGSSF
+575 SGSSKNGSSF
-590 DISSELI
+590 DIPSSLTKK
-597 SNYYISDGETLS
+597 YYISDGETLS
-609 VYEPGDREYNIARSD
+609 VYEPGDPEYNIAASD

-649 VTVTGEPFRYVRGDH
+649 VTVTGEPFRYVRGGH
-664 VYTIASRTATTIIW
+664 VYTIASRTDTTIIW

-725 PQPEPDQPDTPS
+725 PQPEPGQPDTPS
-737 NDTTAAAVPAALHLR
+737 ADNTAAAVPAALHLR
-752 VVDANGADVTFET
+752 VVDANGADVAFET
-765 RTESGNYIVDARRD
+765 RTEGCNYIVDARRD

>member
-43 ITVDADGSK
+43 IVVNEDGNKS
-52 TIQVG
+52 IQVNG
-57 GQKVEDDGD
+57 EDVTDDGD

-77 TQAPASQNDA
+77 TQAAATQNDTEETASAAEGSENTPSEDGTDQTGSAKETGNDKGSDEPAAPEQPAPTTAPAGDRA
-87 AEPAPAETED
+87 AEPPAK
-97 EEAPAEED
+97 
-105 AAPADETEAPE
+105 PE
-116 TADAEG
+116 T
-122 TEDAAA
+122 
-128 DDADAEDAAAE
+128 
-139 PATLELSAPAVD
+139 
-151 TGDEAEDTP
+151 
-160 AEPERT
+160 T
-166 VTETEDGTVIEYGD
+166 VTETKDGTVISYGV
-180 YTVDPDVQVTKPEP
+180 TEADPDVQAEKPVVKAKAAEEP
-194 APEAAAPAEKAADPE
+194 ANDPAENEPDDKIM
-209 DETVTYEAPAEE
+209 TYEAPAEE
-221 NTSVVSSVVE
+221 NTSVVSSVAAH
-231 NVVKIVNN
+231 VVKIVNN
-239 YKDALN
+239 CTDTLN

-254 AGTSKE
+254 AGSSTE

-265 SGTGDVTLE
+265 TGKGDVTLE

-281 ISGSSTYDPAH
+281 ISGSSTADPVDD
-292 GSHAGLSSRNLDGT
+292 SHAGLYSWRLDGT

-326 KDSGY
+326 EDSSFA
-331 VSSDGI
+331 SSDGI
-337 CAKDLSI
+337 RAKDLSI

-359 SSSGGTGLSADVLN
+359 SSRGGIGLYAESLN
-373 MTGSSLSATGGNVNN
+373 
-388 STDDYTDGG
+388 
-397 TGLHAGSLSMTGSSL
+397 MTGSSL

-425 PTNDPTNDY
+425 Y
-434 SIGGIGLDI
+434 SSGGFGLEI
-443 GNYSNLKS
+443 GNYRGLKS

-460 IGGNS
+460 IGGNN
-465 SGSGKK
+465 SGSGKNVV
-471 ATGGTGA
+471 GGMGA
-478 IIIGTAADSYL
+478 FIIGTADDSYL
-489 IDHVTLLA
+489 IDHVTLFA

-503 ASGSGNATGGRG
+503 ASGSGNARGGRG

-575 SGSSKSGSSKNGSSF
+575 SGSSKNGSSF

-597 SNYYISDGETLS
+597 KKYYISDGETLS
-609 VYEPGDREYNIARSD
+609 VYEPGDPEYNIAASD

-649 VTVTGEPFRYVRGDH
+649 VTVTGEPFRYVRGGH
-664 VYTIASRTATTIIW
+664 VYTIASRTDSTITW
-678 HCEDE
+678 HCNDA
-683 GVEDLELPIPAG
+683 GVEDLELPVPAG

-725 PQPEPDQPDTPS
+725 PQPEPGQPDTP
-737 NDTTAAAVPAALHLR
+737 AAAVPAALHLR
-752 VVDANGADVTFET
+752 VVDANGADVAFET
-765 RTESGNYIVDARRD
+765 RTEGCNYIVDARRD

-818 ALLALGG
+818 ALLALGSD
-825 EDDEAQLLHTG
+825 DDEAQLLHTG
-836 DVPTLTVGGTVH
+836 NVPTLTVGGTVH

>member
-77 TQAPASQNDA
+77 TQAAATQNDA

-105 AAPADETEAPE
+105 AAPADEAEAPE

-221 NTSVVSSVVE
+221 NTSVVSSVVK

-281 ISGSSTYDPAH
+281 IGGSSTADPVDD
-292 GSHAGLSSRNLDGT
+292 SHAGLYSWRLDGT

-326 KDSGY
+326 EDSSFA
-331 VSSDGI
+331 SSDGI
-337 CAKDLSI
+337 HAKDLSI

-359 SSSGGTGLSADVLN
+359 SFRGGTGLSADVLN
-373 MTGSSLSATGGNVNN
+373 MTGSSLSATGG
-388 STDDYTDGG
+388 
-397 TGLHAGSLSMTGSSL
+397 
-412 SATGGSVSNSTDD
+412 SVSNSTDD
-425 PTNDPTNDY
+425 Y
-434 SIGGIGLDI
+434 SSGGFGLGI
-443 GNYSNLKS
+443 GNYRNLKS

-460 IGGNS
+460 IGGNC
-465 SGSGKK
+465 SGSGKN
-471 ATGGTGA
+471 AVGGVGVYFF
-478 IIIGTAADSYL
+478 GTAADGYL

-503 ASGSGNATGGRG
+503 ASGSGNAKGGEG
-515 IDRNSGKITISDS
+515 IYRNSGKITISDS

-553 ANYYSSNNDVHLV
+553 VNYYTSNDDVHLV

-575 SGSSKSGSSKNGSSF
+575 SGSSKNGSSF
-590 DISSELI
+590 DIPSSLTKK
-597 SNYYISDGETLS
+597 YYISDGETLS
-609 VYEPGDREYNIARSD
+609 VYEPGDPEYNIAASD

-649 VTVTGEPFRYVRGDH
+649 VTVTGEPFRYVRGGH
-664 VYTIASRTATTIIW
+664 VYTIASRTDTTIIW

-683 GVEDLELPIPAG
+683 GVEDLELPVPAEAA
-695 STFDAMKHEWVTS
+695 FDAMKHEWVTS

-737 NDTTAAAVPAALHLR
+737 SDTTATAVPAALHLR

-825 EDDEAQLLHTG
+825 EDGEAQLLHTG

>member
-105 AAPADETEAPE
+105 AAPADEAEAPE

-166 VTETEDGTVIEYGD
+166 VTETEDSTVIEYGD

-194 APEAAAPAEKAADPE
+194 SPEAAAPAEKAAAPE

-254 AGTSKE
+254 AGSSTE

-265 SGTGDVTLE
+265 TGKGDVTLE

-281 ISGSSTYDPAH
+281 TGGSGVKMDKWNDHKIVSDGLGSTDL
-292 GSHAGLSSRNLDGT
+292 GGT
-306 LTLTDADKDG
+306 LTITGSGNSDASLIAKGADSPEDSSSFVKPGDGLNANNLVIKDASVTAIGGNRFDHDIYISYSGDGLSATDLTIT
-316 GSLTAKGGYS
+316 GSTVTAKGGNSLCY
-326 KDSGY
+326 
-331 VSSDGI
+331 
-337 CAKDLSI
+337 A
-344 IDTSITAV
+344 
-352 GGDVGGS
+352 
-359 SSSGGTGLSADVLN
+359 GTGVSADV
-373 MTGSSLSATGGNVNN
+373 
-388 STDDYTDGG
+388 
-397 TGLHAGSLSMTGSSL
+397 LSMTGSSL
-412 SATGGSVSNSTDD
+412 SAVGGNVSNSTGDFSD
-425 PTNDPTNDY
+425 
-434 SIGGIGLDI
+434 GGIGLNI
-443 GNYSNLKS
+443 GNYRNLKS

-460 IGGNS
+460 IGGNCS
-465 SGSGKK
+465 SSNGKNVE
-471 ATGGTGA
+471 GGVGVYFF
-478 IIIGTAADSYL
+478 GTVADGYL

-503 ASGSGNATGGRG
+503 ASGSGNAKGGEG
-515 IDRNSGKITISDS
+515 IYRNSGKITISDS

-553 ANYYSSNNDVHLV
+553 ANYYSSNDDVHLV

-575 SGSSKSGSSKNGSSF
+575 SGSSKNGSSF
-590 DISSELI
+590 DISSNYI
-597 SNYYISDGETLS
+597 KKYYISDGETLS
-609 VYEPGDREYNIARSD
+609 VYEPGDLKYNIAASD
-624 RLVVSEDSG
+624 RLAVSEDSG

-683 GVEDLELPIPAG
+683 GVEDLELPIPTG

-752 VVDANGADVTFET
+752 VVDANGTDVAFET

-779 GLDTATLLAPLPVL
+779 GLDIATLIAPLPVL

>member
-12 AATLALSMALSAAA
+12 AAALALSMALSAAA

-105 AAPADETEAPE
+105 AAPADEAEAPE

-254 AGTSKE
+254 AGSSTE

-265 SGTGDVTLE
+265 TGKGDVTLE

-281 ISGSSTYDPAH
+281 TGGSGVKMDKWNDHKIVSDGLGSTDL
-292 GSHAGLSSRNLDGT
+292 GGT
-306 LTLTDADKDG
+306 LTITGSGNSDASLIAKGADSPEDSSSFVKPGDGLNANNLVIEDASVTAIGGNRFDHDISIEYSGDGLSATNLTIT
-316 GSLTAKGGYS
+316 GSTVTAKGGNSLCY
-326 KDSGY
+326 
-331 VSSDGI
+331 
-337 CAKDLSI
+337 A
-344 IDTSITAV
+344 
-352 GGDVGGS
+352 
-359 SSSGGTGLSADVLN
+359 GTGVSAGV
-373 MTGSSLSATGGNVNN
+373 
-388 STDDYTDGG
+388 
-397 TGLHAGSLSMTGSSL
+397 LSMTGSSL
-412 SATGGSVSNSTDD
+412 SAVGGSVSNSTGDF
-425 PTNDPTNDY
+425 
-434 SIGGIGLDI
+434 SSGGTGLGI
-443 GNYSNLKS
+443 GNYDGLKS

-460 IGGNS
+460 IGGNC
-465 SGSGKK
+465 SGSGKNVV
-471 ATGGTGA
+471 GGTGA
-478 IIIGTAADSYL
+478 YIMGTVDDGYL
-489 IDHVTLLA
+489 IDHVTLLV

-503 ASGSGNATGGRG
+503 ASGSGNAEGGKG
-515 IDRNSGKITISDS
+515 IYRNSGKITISDS

-553 ANYYSSNNDVHLV
+553 TNYYSANNDVHLV

-575 SGSSKSGSSKNGSSF
+575 SGSSKNGSSF
-590 DISSELI
+590 DISSNYI
-597 SNYYISDGETLS
+597 KKYYISDGETLS
-609 VYEPGDREYNIARSD
+609 VYEPGDPEYNIAASD
-624 RLVVSEDSG
+624 RLAVSEDSG

-664 VYTIASRTATTIIW
+664 VYTIASRTDTTIIW

-683 GVEDLELPIPAG
+683 GVEDLELPIPTG

-708 EDGTYEE
+708 ADGTYEE

-752 VVDANGADVTFET
+752 VVDANGADVAFET

>member
-105 AAPADETEAPE
+105 AAPADEAEAPE

-166 VTETEDGTVIEYGD
+166 VTETEDGD

-239 YKDALN
+239 CTDTLN

-254 AGTSKE
+254 ASSSTE

-265 SGTGDVTLE
+265 TGKGGVTLE

-281 ISGSSTYDPAH
+281 ISGSSTAD
-292 GSHAGLSSRNLDGT
+292 GSHAGLSSERLDGT

-331 VSSDGI
+331 ASSDGI

-352 GGDVGGS
+352 GGDAGGS
-359 SSSGGTGLSADVLN
+359 LSDGGTGLSADVLN
-373 MTGSSLSATGGNVNN
+373 MTGSSLSATGGSVSN
-388 STDDYTDGG
+388 STSSYTVGG

-412 SATGGSVSNSTDD
+412 SAAGGSVSNSTDD

-434 SIGGIGLDI
+434 SIGGIGLNI

-465 SGSGKK
+465 SSNRKNVE
-471 ATGGTGA
+471 GGVGVYFF
-478 IIIGTAADSYL
+478 GTAADGYL

-503 ASGSGNATGGRG
+503 ASGSGNAKGGEG
-515 IDRNSGKITISDS
+515 IYRNSGEITISDS
-528 AVTVAGGNAVSES
+528 AVTAAGGNAVSES
-541 GTATGGGGYYNN
+541 GTATGGRGYYNCD
-553 ANYYSSNNDVHLV
+553 NYYSANNDVHLV

-575 SGSSKSGSSKNGSSF
+575 SGSSKNGSSF
-590 DISSELI
+590 DISSPLI
-597 SNYYISDGETLS
+597 KKYYISDGETLS
-609 VYEPGDREYNIARSD
+609 VYEPGDPEYNIAVSD

-638 HSAVVQNEDGS
+638 NSAVVQNEDGS

-664 VYTIASRTATTIIW
+664 VYTIASRTDSTITW
-678 HCEDE
+678 HCDDA
-683 GVEDLELPIPAG
+683 GVEDLELPVPAEAA
-695 STFDAMKHEWVTS
+695 FDAMKHEWLTS

-725 PQPEPDQPDTPS
+725 PQPEPAQP
-737 NDTTAAAVPAALHLR
+737 DTTAAAVPAALHLR
-752 VVDANGADVTFET
+752 VVDANGADVAFET
-765 RTESGNYIVDARRD
+765 RTEGCNYIVDARRD

>member
-26 PAVTAAYIC
+26 PTVSAAYVC

-43 ITVDADGSK
+43 IVVNEDGNKS
-52 TIQVG
+52 IQVNG
-57 GQKVEDDGD
+57 EDVTDDGD

-77 TQAPASQNDA
+77 TQAAASQNDTEETASAAEGSENTPSEDGTDQTGSAKETGNDKGSDEPAAPEQPAPTTAPAGDRA
-87 AEPAPAETED
+87 AEPPAK
-97 EEAPAEED
+97 
-105 AAPADETEAPE
+105 PE
-116 TADAEG
+116 T
-122 TEDAAA
+122 
-128 DDADAEDAAAE
+128 
-139 PATLELSAPAVD
+139 
-151 TGDEAEDTP
+151 
-160 AEPERT
+160 T
-166 VTETEDGTVIEYGD
+166 VTETKDGTVINYGV
-180 YTVDPDVQVTKPEP
+180 TEADPDVQAEKPVVKAKAAEEP
-194 APEAAAPAEKAADPE
+194 ASDPAENEPDDKIM
-209 DETVTYEAPAEE
+209 TYEAPAEE
-221 NTSVVSSVVE
+221 NTSLASSVAAH
-231 NVVKIVNN
+231 VVKIVNN
-239 YKDALN
+239 CTDTLN

-254 AGTSKE
+254 AGSSTE

-265 SGTGDVTLE
+265 TGKGDVTLE

-281 ISGSSTYDPAH
+281 ISGSSTVD
-292 GSHAGLSSRNLDGT
+292 GSHAGLYSEDLDGT
-306 LTLTDADKDG
+306 LTLTDANKDG

-326 KDSGY
+326 KDY
-331 VSSDGI
+331 RFASSSGI

-344 IDTSITAV
+344 IDTSITAI

-359 SSSGGTGLSADVLN
+359 SSC
-373 MTGSSLSATGGNVNN
+373 
-388 STDDYTDGG
+388 GG
-397 TGLHAGSLSMTGSSL
+397 TGLHADVLNMTGSSL
-412 SATGGSVSNSTDD
+412 SATGGSVSNSTSD
-425 PTNDPTNDY
+425 
-434 SIGGIGLDI
+434 SSSGGTGLSI
-443 GNYSNLKS
+443 GNYRQLKS

-465 SGSGKK
+465 SSSGKNVW
-471 ATGGTGA
+471 GGTGA
-478 IIIGTAADSYL
+478 SIIGTAADSYL
-489 IDHVTLLA
+489 IDHVTLLV

-503 ASGSGNATGGRG
+503 ASGSGNAEGGRG

-553 ANYYSSNNDVHLV
+553 ANYYSSEINDVHLV

-575 SGSSKSGSSKNGSSF
+575 SGSSKSGSSKKGSSF

-597 SNYYISDGETLS
+597 KNYYISDGETFS
-609 VYEPGDREYNIARSD
+609 VYEPGDPEYNIARSD

-649 VTVTGEPFRYVRGDH
+649 VTVTGEPFRYVRGGH
-664 VYTIASRTATTIIW
+664 VYTIASRTDSTITW
-678 HCEDE
+678 HCNDA

-765 RTESGNYIVDARRD
+765 RTESGNYIMDARRD
-779 GLDTATLLAPLPVL
+779 GLDTATLIAPLPVL

>member
-77 TQAPASQNDA
+77 TKAPASQNAA

-105 AAPADETEAPE
+105 AAPADEAEAPE

-281 ISGSSTYDPAH
+281 ISGSSTYDSAH
-292 GSHAGLSSRNLDGT
+292 GSLAGLHSGLLDGT

-337 CAKDLSI
+337 YAKDLSI

-359 SSSGGTGLSADVLN
+359 LSYGGTGLSADVLN
-373 MTGSSLSATGGNVNN
+373 MTGSSLSATGGSVNN
-388 STDDYTDGG
+388 STDDYSSGG
-397 TGLHAGSLSMTGSSL
+397 TGLG
-412 SATGGSVSNSTDD
+412 
-425 PTNDPTNDY
+425 
-434 SIGGIGLDI
+434 I
-443 GNYSNLKS
+443 GNYDGLKS

-471 ATGGTGA
+471 VEGGTGA

-503 ASGSGNATGGRG
+503 ASGSGNAKGGRG
-515 IDRNSGKITISDS
+515 IDRNSGKITISNS

-553 ANYYSSNNDVHLV
+553 ANYYFADNNDVHLV

-575 SGSSKSGSSKNGSSF
+575 SGSSKNGSSF

-624 RLVVSEDSG
+624 RLVVSDDSG

-649 VTVTGEPFRYVRGDH
+649 VTVTGEPFRYVRGGH
-664 VYTIASRTATTIIW
+664 VYTIASRTDSTITW
-678 HCEDE
+678 HCDDA
-683 GVEDLELPIPAG
+683 GVEDLELPVPAEAA
-695 STFDAMKHEWVTS
+695 FDAMKHEWVTS

-725 PQPEPDQPDTPS
+725 PQPEPGQPDTPS

>member
-105 AAPADETEAPE
+105 AAPADEAEAPE

-221 NTSVVSSVVE
+221 NTSLASSVAAH
-231 NVVKIVNN
+231 VVKIVNN

-281 ISGSSTYDPAH
+281 ISGSSTAD
-292 GSHAGLSSRNLDGT
+292 GSHAGLSSERLDGT

-326 KDSGY
+326 KDSDY
-331 VSSDGI
+331 YPSDGI
-337 CAKDLSI
+337 NAKDLSI
-344 IDTSITAV
+344 IDTSIIAI

-359 SSSGGTGLSADVLN
+359 SSRGGD
-373 MTGSSLSATGGNVNN
+373 
-388 STDDYTDGG
+388 
-397 TGLHAGSLSMTGSSL
+397 GLHAESLSMTGSSL
-412 SATGGSVSNSTDD
+412 SAVGGSVSNSTGDF
-425 PTNDPTNDY
+425 
-434 SIGGIGLDI
+434 SSGGTGLGI
-443 GNYSNLKS
+443 GNYDGLKS

-460 IGGNS
+460 IGGNC
-465 SGSGKK
+465 SGSGKNVV
-471 ATGGTGA
+471 GGTGA
-478 IIIGTAADSYL
+478 YIMGTVDDGYL
-489 IDHVTLLA
+489 IDHVTLLV

-503 ASGSGNATGGRG
+503 ASGSGNAEGGKG
-515 IDRNSGKITISDS
+515 IYRNSGKITISDS

-553 ANYYSSNNDVHLV
+553 TNYYSANNDVHLV

-575 SGSSKSGSSKNGSSF
+575 SGSSKNGSSF
-590 DISSELI
+590 DISSNYI
-597 SNYYISDGETLS
+597 KKYYISDGETLS
-609 VYEPGDREYNIARSD
+609 VYEPGDLKYNIAASD

-683 GVEDLELPIPAG
+683 GVEDLELPIPTG

-708 EDGTYEE
+708 ADGTYEE

>member
-97 EEAPAEED
+97 EEAPA
-105 AAPADETEAPE
+105 DEAEAPE

-221 NTSVVSSVVE
+221 NTSLASSVAAH
-231 NVVKIVNN
+231 VVKIVNN
-239 YKDALN
+239 CTDTLN

-281 ISGSSTYDPAH
+281 ISGSSTYDSAH
-292 GSHAGLSSRNLDGT
+292 GSLAGLHSGLLDGT

-316 GSLTAKGGYS
+316 GALTAKGGYS

-337 CAKDLSI
+337 YAKDLSI

-359 SSSGGTGLSADVLN
+359 LSYGGTGLSADVLN
-373 MTGSSLSATGGNVNN
+373 MTGSSLSATGGSVNN
-388 STDDYTDGG
+388 ST
-397 TGLHAGSLSMTGSSL
+397 A
-412 SATGGSVSNSTDD
+412 
-425 PTNDPTNDY
+425 DY
-434 SIGGIGLDI
+434 SSGGLGLGI
-443 GNYSNLKS
+443 GNYDGLKS

-465 SGSGKK
+465 SSSGKDVW
-471 ATGGTGA
+471 GGTGA
-478 IIIGTAADSYL
+478 NIIGTAADSYQ

-553 ANYYSSNNDVHLV
+553 ANYYNERNNDVHLV

-575 SGSSKSGSSKNGSSF
+575 SGSSKNGSSF

-597 SNYYISDGETLS
+597 KKYYISDGETFS
-609 VYEPGDREYNIARSD
+609 VYEPGDSEYNIARSD

-664 VYTIASRTATTIIW
+664 VYTIASRTDSTIIW
-678 HCEDE
+678 HCNDA

>member
-43 ITVDADGSK
+43 IVVNEDGNKS
-52 TIQVG
+52 IQVNG
-57 GQKVEDDGD
+57 EDVTDDGD

-77 TQAPASQNDA
+77 TQAAASQNDTEETASAAEGSENTPSEDGTDQTGSAKETGNDKGSDEPAAPEQPAPTTAPAGDRA
-87 AEPAPAETED
+87 AEPPAK
-97 EEAPAEED
+97 
-105 AAPADETEAPE
+105 PE
-116 TADAEG
+116 T
-122 TEDAAA
+122 
-128 DDADAEDAAAE
+128 
-139 PATLELSAPAVD
+139 
-151 TGDEAEDTP
+151 
-160 AEPERT
+160 T
-166 VTETEDGTVIEYGD
+166 VTETKDGTVINYGV
-180 YTVDPDVQVTKPEP
+180 TEADPDVQAEKPVVKAKAAEEP
-194 APEAAAPAEKAADPE
+194 ANDPAENEPDDKIM
-209 DETVTYEAPAEE
+209 TYEAPAEE
-221 NTSVVSSVVE
+221 NTSVVSSVAAH
-231 NVVKIVNN
+231 VVKIVNN
-239 YKDALN
+239 CTDTLN

-254 AGTSKE
+254 AGSSTE

-265 SGTGDVTLE
+265 TGKGDVTLE

-281 ISGSSTYDPAH
+281 ISGSSTAD
-292 GSHAGLSSRNLDGT
+292 GSHAGLYSRHLDGT

-326 KDSGY
+326 KDY
-331 VSSDGI
+331 RFASSSGI

-344 IDTSITAV
+344 IDTSITAI

-359 SSSGGTGLSADVLN
+359 SSCGGTGLSADVLN
-373 MTGSSLSATGGNVNN
+373 MTGSSLSATGGSVNN
-388 STDDYTDGG
+388 ST
-397 TGLHAGSLSMTGSSL
+397 
-412 SATGGSVSNSTDD
+412 
-425 PTNDPTNDY
+425 NDS
-434 SIGGIGLDI
+434 SIGGYGLSI
-443 GNYSNLKS
+443 GNYRQLKS

-460 IGGNS
+460 IGGNN
-465 SGSGKK
+465 SGSGKEVV
-471 ATGGTGA
+471 GGMGA
-478 IIIGTAADSYL
+478 AIIGTAADSYL
-489 IDHVTLLA
+489 IDHVTLLV

-553 ANYYSSNNDVHLV
+553 ANYYNERNNDVHLV

-575 SGSSKSGSSKNGSSF
+575 SGSSKNGSSF

-597 SNYYISDGETLS
+597 NNYYISDGETLS
-609 VYEPGDREYNIARSD
+609 VYEPGDPKYNIARSD

-649 VTVTGEPFRYVRGDH
+649 VTVTGEPFRYVRGGH

-737 NDTTAAAVPAALHLR
+737 NVTTAAAVPAALHLR

>member
-43 ITVDADGSK
+43 IVVNEDGNKS
-52 TIQVG
+52 IQVNG
-57 GQKVEDDGD
+57 EDVTDDGD

-77 TQAPASQNDA
+77 TQAAATQNDTEETASAAEGSENTPSEDGTDQTGSAKETGNDKGSDEPAAPEQPAPTTAPAGDRA
-87 AEPAPAETED
+87 AEPPAK
-97 EEAPAEED
+97 
-105 AAPADETEAPE
+105 PE
-116 TADAEG
+116 T
-122 TEDAAA
+122 
-128 DDADAEDAAAE
+128 
-139 PATLELSAPAVD
+139 
-151 TGDEAEDTP
+151 
-160 AEPERT
+160 T
-166 VTETEDGTVIEYGD
+166 VTETKDGTVISYGV
-180 YTVDPDVQVTKPEP
+180 TEADPDVQAEKPVVKAKAAEEP
-194 APEAAAPAEKAADPE
+194 ASDPAENEPDDKIM
-209 DETVTYEAPAEE
+209 TYEAPAEE
-221 NTSVVSSVVE
+221 NTSVVSSVAAH
-231 NVVKIVNN
+231 VVKIVNN
-239 YKDALN
+239 CTDTLN

-254 AGTSKE
+254 AGSSTE

-265 SGTGDVTLE
+265 TGKGDVTLE

-281 ISGSSTYDPAH
+281 TGGSGVKMDKWNDHKIVSDGLGSTDL
-292 GSHAGLSSRNLDGT
+292 GGT
-306 LTLTDADKDG
+306 LTITGSGNSDASLIAKGADSPEDSSSFVKPGDGLNANNLVIEDASVTAIGGNRFDHDISISYSGDGLSAKDLTIT
-316 GSLTAKGGYS
+316 GSTVTAKGGNSLCY
-326 KDSGY
+326 
-331 VSSDGI
+331 
-337 CAKDLSI
+337 A
-344 IDTSITAV
+344 
-352 GGDVGGS
+352 
-359 SSSGGTGLSADVLN
+359 GTGVSADV
-373 MTGSSLSATGGNVNN
+373 
-388 STDDYTDGG
+388 
-397 TGLHAGSLSMTGSSL
+397 LSMTGSSL
-412 SATGGSVSNSTDD
+412 SAVGGSVSNSTGDFSD
-425 PTNDPTNDY
+425 
-434 SIGGIGLDI
+434 GGIGLLI
-443 GNYSNLKS
+443 GNYSDLKS

-460 IGGNS
+460 IGGNC
-465 SGSGKK
+465 SGSGKNVE
-471 ATGGTGA
+471 GGVGVYFF
-478 IIIGTAADSYL
+478 GTAADGYL

-503 ASGSGNATGGRG
+503 ASGSGNAKGGEG
-515 IDRNSGKITISDS
+515 IYRNSGKITISDS

-553 ANYYSSNNDVHLV
+553 VNYYTSNDDVHLV

-575 SGSSKSGSSKNGSSF
+575 SGSSKNGSSF
-590 DISSELI
+590 DIPSSLTKK
-597 SNYYISDGETLS
+597 YYISDGETLS
-609 VYEPGDREYNIARSD
+609 VYEPGDPEYNIAASD

-649 VTVTGEPFRYVRGDH
+649 VTVTGEPFRYVRGGH
-664 VYTIASRTATTIIW
+664 VYTIASRTDTTIIW

-725 PQPEPDQPDTPS
+725 PQPEPDQPDTP
-737 NDTTAAAVPAALHLR
+737 AAAVPAALHLR
-752 VVDANGADVTFET
+752 VVDANGADVAFET
-765 RTESGNYIVDARRD
+765 RTEGCNYIVDARRD

>member
-43 ITVDADGSK
+43 IVVNEDGNKS
-52 TIQVG
+52 IQVNG
-57 GQKVEDDGD
+57 EDVTDDGD

-77 TQAPASQNDA
+77 TQAAASQNDTEETASAVEGSENTPSEDGTDQTGSAKETGNDKGSDEPAAPEQPAPTTAPAGDRA
-87 AEPAPAETED
+87 AEPPAK
-97 EEAPAEED
+97 
-105 AAPADETEAPE
+105 PE
-116 TADAEG
+116 T
-122 TEDAAA
+122 
-128 DDADAEDAAAE
+128 
-139 PATLELSAPAVD
+139 
-151 TGDEAEDTP
+151 
-160 AEPERT
+160 T
-166 VTETEDGTVIEYGD
+166 VTETKDGTVINYGV
-180 YTVDPDVQVTKPEP
+180 TEADPDVQAEKPVVKAKAAEEP
-194 APEAAAPAEKAADPE
+194 ASDPAENEPDDKIM
-209 DETVTYEAPAEE
+209 TYEAPAEE
-221 NTSVVSSVVE
+221 NTSVVSSVAAH
-231 NVVKIVNN
+231 VVKIVNN
-239 YKDALN
+239 CTDTLN

-254 AGTSKE
+254 AGSSTE

-265 SGTGDVTLE
+265 TGKGDVTLE

-281 ISGSSTYDPAH
+281 TGGSGVKMDKWNDDKIVSDGLGSTDL
-292 GSHAGLSSRNLDGT
+292 GGT
-306 LTLTDADKDG
+306 LTITGSGNSDASLIAKGADSPEDSSSFVKPGDGLNANNLVIEDASVTAIGGNRFDHDISIDYHGDGLSAKDLTIT
-316 GSLTAKGGYS
+316 GSTVTAKGGNSLCY
-326 KDSGY
+326 
-331 VSSDGI
+331 
-337 CAKDLSI
+337 A
-344 IDTSITAV
+344 
-352 GGDVGGS
+352 
-359 SSSGGTGLSADVLN
+359 GTGVSADV
-373 MTGSSLSATGGNVNN
+373 
-388 STDDYTDGG
+388 
-397 TGLHAGSLSMTGSSL
+397 LSMTGSSL
-412 SATGGSVSNSTDD
+412 SAVGGSVSNSTDD
-425 PTNDPTNDY
+425 Y
-434 SIGGIGLDI
+434 SSGGFGLEI
-443 GNYSNLKS
+443 GNYRGLKS

-460 IGGNS
+460 IGGNCS
-465 SGSGKK
+465 SSNGKK
-471 ATGGTGA
+471 AVGGVGVYFF
-478 IIIGTAADSYL
+478 GTVADGYL

-503 ASGSGNATGGRG
+503 ASGSGNAKGGEG
-515 IDRNSGKITISDS
+515 IYRNSGEITISDS

-553 ANYYSSNNDVHLV
+553 VNYYSSNSDVHLV

-575 SGSSKSGSSKNGSSF
+575 SGSSKNGSSF
-590 DISSELI
+590 DISSDYI
-597 SNYYISDGETLS
+597 KKYYISDGETLS

-649 VTVTGEPFRYVRGDH
+649 VTVTGEPFRYVRGGH
-664 VYTIASRTATTIIW
+664 VYTIASRTDTTIIW

-695 STFDAMKHEWVTS
+695 STFDAMKHEWLTS

>member
-35 DVSQGSVN
+35 DVSQGNVN

-105 AAPADETEAPE
+105 AAPADEAEAPE

-139 PATLELSAPAVD
+139 PATLELSASAVD

-281 ISGSSTYDPAH
+281 ISGSSTYDSAH
-292 GSHAGLSSRNLDGT
+292 GSLAGLHSGLLDGT

-337 CAKDLSI
+337 YAKDLSI

-359 SSSGGTGLSADVLN
+359 LSYGGTGLSADVLN
-373 MTGSSLSATGGNVNN
+373 MTGSSLSATGGSVNN
-388 STDDYTDGG
+388 STDDYSSGG
-397 TGLHAGSLSMTGSSL
+397 LGLG
-412 SATGGSVSNSTDD
+412 
-425 PTNDPTNDY
+425 
-434 SIGGIGLDI
+434 I
-443 GNYSNLKS
+443 GNYDGLKS

-460 IGGNS
+460 IGGNC
-465 SGSGKK
+465 SGSGKNVV
-471 ATGGTGA
+471 GGTGA
-478 IIIGTAADSYL
+478 YIMGTVDDGYL
-489 IDHVTLLA
+489 IDHVTLLV

-503 ASGSGNATGGRG
+503 ASGSGNAEGGWG
-515 IDRNSGKITISDS
+515 IERNSGKITISDS

-553 ANYYSSNNDVHLV
+553 ANYYSANNDVHLV

-575 SGSSKSGSSKNGSSF
+575 SGSSKNGSSF
-590 DISSELI
+590 DISSDI
-597 SNYYISDGETLS
+597 IKKYYISDGETLS

-638 HSAVVQNEDGS
+638 NSAVVQNEDGS

-664 VYTIASRTATTIIW
+664 VYTIASRTDSTITW
-678 HCEDE
+678 HCNDA
-683 GVEDLELPIPAG
+683 GVEDLELPVPAEAA
-695 STFDAMKHEWVTS
+695 FDAMKHEWLTS

-752 VVDANGADVTFET
+752 VVDANGADVAFET

>member
-43 ITVDADGSK
+43 IVVNEDGNKS
-52 TIQVG
+52 IQVNG
-57 GQKVEDDGD
+57 EDVTDDGD

-77 TQAPASQNDA
+77 TQAAASQNDTEETASAAEGSENTPSEDGTDQTGSAKETGNDKGSDEPAAPEQPAPTTAPAGDRA
-87 AEPAPAETED
+87 AEPPAK
-97 EEAPAEED
+97 
-105 AAPADETEAPE
+105 PE
-116 TADAEG
+116 T
-122 TEDAAA
+122 
-128 DDADAEDAAAE
+128 
-139 PATLELSAPAVD
+139 
-151 TGDEAEDTP
+151 
-160 AEPERT
+160 T
-166 VTETEDGTVIEYGD
+166 VTETKDGTVINYGV
-180 YTVDPDVQVTKPEP
+180 TEADPDVQAEKPVVKAKAAEEP
-194 APEAAAPAEKAADPE
+194 ASDPAENEPDDKIM
-209 DETVTYEAPAEE
+209 TYEAPAEE
-221 NTSVVSSVVE
+221 NTSVVSSVAAH
-231 NVVKIVNN
+231 VVKIVNN
-239 YKDALN
+239 CTDTLN

-254 AGTSKE
+254 ASSSTE

-265 SGTGDVTLE
+265 TGNGNVTLE

-281 ISGSSTYDPAH
+281 ISGSSTAD
-292 GSHAGLSSRNLDGT
+292 GSHAGLYSRHLDGT

-326 KDSGY
+326 KDY
-331 VSSDGI
+331 RFASSSGI

-344 IDTSITAV
+344 IDTSITAI

-359 SSSGGTGLSADVLN
+359 SSCGGTGLSADVLN
-373 MTGSSLSATGGNVNN
+373 MTGSSLSATGGSVNN
-388 STDDYTDGG
+388 STYD
-397 TGLHAGSLSMTGSSL
+397 S
-412 SATGGSVSNSTDD
+412 
-425 PTNDPTNDY
+425 
-434 SIGGIGLDI
+434 SIGGYGLSI
-443 GNYSNLKS
+443 GNYDGLKS

-460 IGGNS
+460 IGGNN

-471 ATGGTGA
+471 VVGGMGA
-478 IIIGTAADSYL
+478 SIIGTAADSYQ

-503 ASGSGNATGGRG
+503 ASGSGNAEGGRG

-553 ANYYSSNNDVHLV
+553 ANYYSAEINDVHLV

-575 SGSSKSGSSKNGSSF
+575 SGSSKNGSSF

-597 SNYYISDGETLS
+597 KNYYISDGETFS
-609 VYEPGDREYNIARSD
+609 VYEPGDPEYNIARSD

-649 VTVTGEPFRYVRGDH
+649 VTVTGEPFRYVRGGH
-664 VYTIASRTATTIIW
+664 VYTIASRTDSTITW
-678 HCEDE
+678 HCNDA
-683 GVEDLELPIPAG
+683 GVEDLELPVPAEAA
-695 STFDAMKHEWVTS
+695 FDAMKHEWVTS

-725 PQPEPDQPDTPS
+725 PQPEPGQPDTPS

-800 AESITFVTN
+800 AESITFVTT

-825 EDDEAQLLHTG
+825 EDGEAQLLHTG

>member
-26 PAVTAAYIC
+26 PTVSAAYVC

-43 ITVDADGSK
+43 IVVNEDGNKS
-52 TIQVG
+52 IQVNG
-57 GQKVEDDGD
+57 EDVTDDGD

-77 TQAPASQNDA
+77 TQAAASQNDTEETASAAEGSENTPSEDGTDQTGSAKETGNDKGSDEPAAPEQPAPTTAPAGDRA
-87 AEPAPAETED
+87 AEPPAK
-97 EEAPAEED
+97 
-105 AAPADETEAPE
+105 PE
-116 TADAEG
+116 T
-122 TEDAAA
+122 
-128 DDADAEDAAAE
+128 
-139 PATLELSAPAVD
+139 
-151 TGDEAEDTP
+151 
-160 AEPERT
+160 T
-166 VTETEDGTVIEYGD
+166 VTETKDGTVIEYGD

-281 ISGSSTYDPAH
+281 ISGSSTAD
-292 GSHAGLSSRNLDGT
+292 GSHAGLYSRHLDGT

-326 KDSGY
+326 KDY
-331 VSSDGI
+331 RFASSSGI

-344 IDTSITAV
+344 IDTSITAI

-359 SSSGGTGLSADVLN
+359 SSCGGTGLSADVLN
-373 MTGSSLSATGGNVNN
+373 MTGSSLSATGGSVNN
-388 STDDYTDGG
+388 STYD
-397 TGLHAGSLSMTGSSL
+397 S
-412 SATGGSVSNSTDD
+412 
-425 PTNDPTNDY
+425 
-434 SIGGIGLDI
+434 SIGGYGLSI
-443 GNYSNLKS
+443 GNYDGLKS

-460 IGGNS
+460 IGGNN

-471 ATGGTGA
+471 VVGGMGA
-478 IIIGTAADSYL
+478 SIIGTAADSYQ

-503 ASGSGNATGGRG
+503 ASGSGNAEGGRG

-553 ANYYSSNNDVHLV
+553 ANYYSSEINDVHLV

-575 SGSSKSGSSKNGSSF
+575 SGSSKNGSSF

-597 SNYYISDGETLS
+597 KNYYISDGETFS
-609 VYEPGDREYNIARSD
+609 VYEPGDPEYNIARSD

-649 VTVTGEPFRYVRGDH
+649 VTVTGEPFRYVRGGH
-664 VYTIASRTATTIIW
+664 VYTIASRTDSTITW

-737 NDTTAAAVPAALHLR
+737 NVTTAAAVPAALHLR
-752 VVDANGADVTFET
+752 VVDADGHDVAFGT
-765 RTESGNYIVDARRD
+765 RTEGSNYIVDARRD

>member
-105 AAPADETEAPE
+105 AAPADEAEAPE

-239 YKDALN
+239 CTDTLN

-254 AGTSKE
+254 ASSSTE

-265 SGTGDVTLE
+265 TGKGSVTLE

-281 ISGSSTYDPAH
+281 ISGSSTYDSAH
-292 GSHAGLSSRNLDGT
+292 GSLAGLHSGHLDGT

-337 CAKDLSI
+337 YAKDLSI

-359 SSSGGTGLSADVLN
+359 SSSGGTGL
-373 MTGSSLSATGGNVNN
+373 G
-388 STDDYTDGG
+388 
-397 TGLHAGSLSMTGSSL
+397 
-412 SATGGSVSNSTDD
+412 
-425 PTNDPTNDY
+425 
-434 SIGGIGLDI
+434 I
-443 GNYSNLKS
+443 GNYDGLKS

-465 SGSGKK
+465 SSSGKDVW
-471 ATGGTGA
+471 GGTGA
-478 IIIGTAADSYL
+478 NIIGTAADSYQ

-515 IDRNSGKITISDS
+515 IDRNSGKITISNS

-553 ANYYSSNNDVHLV
+553 ANYYNERNNDVHLV

-575 SGSSKSGSSKNGSSF
+575 SGSSKNGSSF

-597 SNYYISDGETLS
+597 KKYYISDGETFS
-609 VYEPGDREYNIARSD
+609 VYEPGDSEYNIARSD

-664 VYTIASRTATTIIW
+664 VYTIASRTDSTITW
-678 HCEDE
+678 HCDDA